1 LIGPRLVGYSRVITL
16 SDGFNGI
23 GRFSDMLMQQETSD
37 IGLINS
43 CVLSLN
49 LASMTES
56 FITRPRGDVSDLTQL
71 LRAKVTKAMTKR
83 A

>member
-1 LIGPRLVGYSRVITL
+1 
-16 SDGFNGI
+16 
-23 GRFSDMLMQQETSD
+23 MLMQQETSD